1 MLCVKH
7 DVVVT
12 ILLLSWENLSRIKSI
27 FSSSMISSYHTA
39 ASRWTHSARKRWAVI
54 LLCFFYSQLLS
65 KSVLITHYKWLVY
78 RYIAVFS
85 FPELTLQSSFT
96 CSQTHTH
103 TTAFCSFYISLIE
116 NKTSIV
122 VLTGW
127 EIIDGHRFNTLCF
140 SSLVWNWWVWWFL
153 PQSNISWY
161 PVNMHKQQK
170 LQPPFLSVCLQ
181 TLIPQGFPLNH
192 SHAVSRSC
200 CVTCYPIMTRENEAS
215 LRKEANMQ
223 WHVQVWETLR
233 HRMGPVT
240 ANSTVELNA

>member
-1 MLCVKH
+1 MNSFSKETLSSNF
-7 DVVVT
+7 T
-12 ILLLSWENLSRIKSI
+12 LFFLLSVTFQVCAHHSLQMTCIQVHSSFQFSRA
-27 FSSSMISSYHTA
+27 HTA
-39 ASRWTHSARKRWAVI
+39 K
-54 LLCFFYSQLLS
+54 
-65 KSVLITHYKWLVY
+65 LIYL
-78 RYIAVFS
+78 
-85 FPELTLQSSFT
+85 FT
-96 CSQTHTH
+96 NTHTH